1 MAANSRLRT
10 RSAPLKVE
18 ITRAAARLRERRR
31 RVDLSAA
38 ALRHNLG
45 RHLTSPMMLL
55 LAGGVGFVAGDLANR
70 DSGSERT
77 GDSQSLVKNLFASAT
92 SLVALIRSV
101 LAMSQMAEMT
111 ASERDDKPDPQER

>member
-1 MAANSRLRT
+1 MATATRLRA

-38 ALRHNLG
+38 VLRHNLG

-55 LAGGVGFVAGDLANR
+55 LAGGVGFVAADLANR
-70 DSGSERT
+70 DAAPERT
-77 GDSQSLVKNLFASAT
+77 ADSQAPAKNLFASAM

-101 LAMSQMAEMT
+101 LAMSQMAGMT
-111 ASERDDKPDPQER
+111 ASERDAKPDPQER